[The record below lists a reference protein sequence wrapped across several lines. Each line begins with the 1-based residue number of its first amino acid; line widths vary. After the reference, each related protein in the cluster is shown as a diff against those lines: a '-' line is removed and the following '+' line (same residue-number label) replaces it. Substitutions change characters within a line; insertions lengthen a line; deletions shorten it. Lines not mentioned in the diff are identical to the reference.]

1 MSVPPSKLTSRRN
14 KGLDRSRSSYTSSI
28 PAVVPVRRSPS
39 PKPAA
44 TKTRRAL
51 IRQHPAPTSSS
62 THAVLPPS
70 VPSYGLKYNGRTTPD
85 ARPVQH
91 GSVTSRLHRS
101 RTQSTQSLQQQTGE
115 STELSRQHI
124 HSPYSAAR
132 RPVVAKCNC
141 DLCDQLEMDI
151 PQTIKVLPPR
161 ARKKKALC
169 IGINYK
175 SQDREL
181 RGCVN
186 DAWNIAEF
194 LKSFWNYAKEDI
206 MVLTDEPYNLKY
218 MPTRRNILSALR
230 WLVKDAQPGDCL
242 FFHYSGHGGR
252 IVDLDGRRVDGHRVD
267 GFEKAIHPI
276 DWERAGEIVSEDLYD
291 VMVKPLPTGCC
302 LNALFDSCYSGSV
315 LDLPYI
321 YQPSDHLRQH
331 VANSRALTKYPQA
344 HVVLFA
350 SCSDFQGSGGVI
362 IRGGEFLGAMSSAFI
377 SSLTTNPSQTY
388 LQVLASVQVILR
400 RTQRQTP
407 QLSSS
412 YPIDSSQQCLF

>member
-14 KGLDRSRSSYTSSI
+14 KELDRSRSSYTSSI
-28 PAVVPVRRSPS
+28 PAVVSVRRPPS

-44 TKTRRAL
+44 IKTRRAL
-51 IRQHPAPTSSS
+51 VRQYPSPTSSS
-62 THAVLPPS
+62 TDAALPPS
-70 VPSYGLKYNGRTTPD
+70 VPPYGSKYNGRTTPD

-91 GSVTSRLHRS
+91 GPVTSRLHRS
-101 RTQSTQSLQQQTGE
+101 RTQSTQSLQQQSE
-115 STELSRQHI
+115 EMLRD
-124 HSPYSAAR
+124 
-132 RPVVAKCNC
+132 
-141 DLCDQLEMDI
+141 DLCDQLEMEI

-161 ARKKKALC
+161 ARKKKASC
-169 IGINYK
+169 IGINYQ

-206 MVLTDEPYNLKY
+206 MVLTDELYNLKY

-252 IVDLDGRRVDGHRVD
+252 IVDLDDRRVDGHRVD

-291 VMVKPLPTGCC
+291 VKPPPAGCC
-302 LNALFDSCYSGSV
+302 LNASFDSCYSGSV

-321 YQPSDHLRQH
+321 H
-331 VANSRALTKYPQA
+331 ATNSRALIKYPQA

-350 SCSDFQGSGGVI
+350 SCSDFQGSGGVF

-377 SSLTTNPSQTY
+377 SSLTTNPTQTY
-388 LQVLASVQVILR
+388 LQVLASVQVTLR
-400 RTQRQTP
+400 RTQRQTL

-412 YPIDSSQQCLF
+412 YPILHQDSSQQCLF

>member
-1 MSVPPSKLTSRRN
+1 
-14 KGLDRSRSSYTSSI
+14 
-28 PAVVPVRRSPS
+28 
-39 PKPAA
+39 
-44 TKTRRAL
+44 
-51 IRQHPAPTSSS
+51 
-62 THAVLPPS
+62 
-70 VPSYGLKYNGRTTPD
+70 
-85 ARPVQH
+85 
-91 GSVTSRLHRS
+91 
-101 RTQSTQSLQQQTGE
+101 
-115 STELSRQHI
+115 
-124 HSPYSAAR
+124 
-132 RPVVAKCNC
+132 
-141 DLCDQLEMDI
+141 
-151 PQTIKVLPPR
+151 
-161 ARKKKALC
+161 
-169 IGINYK
+169 
-175 SQDREL
+175 
-181 RGCVN
+181 
-186 DAWNIAEF
+186 
-194 LKSFWNYAKEDI
+194 

-252 IVDLDGRRVDGHRVD
+252 IVDSDGRRVDGHRVD
-267 GFEKAIHPI
+267 GFEKAIHPL

-291 VMVKPLPTGCC
+291 VMVKPLPAGCC

-321 YQPSDHLRQH
+321 YQPSDHLKQH
-331 VANSRALTKYPQA
+331 AANSRALTKYPQA

-377 SSLTTNPSQTY
+377 SSLTTNPTQTY